1 VLNPVRAGLCRH
13 PGEWRWSSYSAMLGE
28 KDRPAFLQ
36 TAWALSLFSKEP
48 KRARELYREFVAS
61 APPRYFERV
70 LGSGTRTPPD
80 QPYPYAPA

>member
-1 VLNPVRAGLCRH
+1 
-13 PGEWRWSSYSAMLGE
+13 MLGE
-28 KDRPAFLQ
+28 RDSPAFLQ

-61 APPRYFERV
+61 APPRYFGRA
-70 LGSGTRTPPD
+70 LGSGTRRRPD

>member
-1 VLNPVRAGLCRH
+1 
-13 PGEWRWSSYSAMLGE
+13 MLGE

-70 LGSGTRTPPD
+70 LGSGTRTRPD